1 MSCPGLYCGRILLE
15 NGKLSD
21 CGSCP
26 LGYRRNATTFICE
39 PCLSSPGLYDWFFNF
54 YAPMCHFSFSK
65 NVLVLHA
72 SAFFEVLISCLLAVL
87 SLSPIGEFTIYSCHS
102 KSLSD
107 WYTLLHNPTPDYGD
121 KVYCTQ
127 EAVYPL
133 GINYSFPYLLLVIS
147 VISCAA
153 HFAVRMEQNIPALI
167 RSTITQPR
175 NIVIV
180 LGHWCLHAYGIISLT
195 QLDKPLMHGLLLL
208 LQKTV
213 FKKTKDDSGNY
224 VFTYI
229 FEHNVTSGGLRRHL
243 SRYQGPG
250 RRGRRPLVPR
260 SPTTDAGGKTLME
273 TEDCRTENFFL
284 YDLPSL
290 EPVTISGAPQFAL
303 CPATPSIEFITAFS
317 RCSFKTIIVDQY
329 SLQEIR
335 NNVLLSLNEQLCHI
349 EDNLE
354 LQNGDEIAVIP
365 PLSGG

>member
-39 PCLSSPGLYDWFFNF
+39 PCLSSPGLYDWLYFGFVVFIMLILHWFFIDMVSMRRSFNF

-133 GINYSFPYLLLVIS
+133 YTIVFLFYVLSLVSMLLVRPWLCRRYLPRQGKMAIYAAMYFIPILILIHA
-147 VISCAA
+147 VIGGLVCK
-153 HFAVRMEQNIPALI
+153 L
-167 RSTITQPR
+167 
-175 NIVIV
+175 
-180 LGHWCLHAYGIISLT
+180 LISL
-195 QLDKPLMHGLLLL
+195 PLI
-208 LQKTV
+208 
-213 FKKTKDDSGNY
+213 GNIS
-224 VFTYI
+224 YI
-229 FEHNVTSGGLRRHL
+229 
-243 SRYQGPG
+243 
-250 RRGRRPLVPR
+250 
-260 SPTTDAGGKTLME
+260 M
-273 TEDCRTENFFL
+273 
-284 YDLPSL
+284 
-290 EPVTISGAPQFAL
+290 
-303 CPATPSIEFITAFS
+303 
-317 RCSFKTIIVDQY
+317 CSTF
-329 SLQEIR
+329 
-335 NNVLLSLNEQLCHI
+335 CC
-349 EDNLE
+349 
-354 LQNGDEIAVIP
+354 
-365 PLSGG
+365 

>member
-39 PCLSSPGLYDWFFNF
+39 PCLSSPGLYDWLYFGFVVFIMLILHWFFID
-54 YAPMCHFSFSK
+54 MVSMRRSFSK

-133 GINYSFPYLLLVIS
+133 YTIVFLFYVLSLVSMLLVRPWLCRRYLPRQGKMAIYAAMYFIPILILIHAVIGGLVYYSFPYLLLVIS

-208 LQKTV
+208 LV
-213 FKKTKDDSGNY
+213 PLPALF
-224 VFTYI
+224 YI
-229 FEHNVTSGGLRRHL
+229 FTV
-243 SRYQGPG
+243 Q
-250 RRGRRPLVPR
+250 
-260 SPTTDAGGKTLME
+260 
-273 TEDCRTENFFL
+273 
-284 YDLPSL
+284 
-290 EPVTISGAPQFAL
+290 
-303 CPATPSIEFITAFS
+303 
-317 RCSFKTIIVDQY
+317 
-329 SLQEIR
+329 
-335 NNVLLSLNEQLCHI
+335 
-349 EDNLE
+349 
-354 LQNGDEIAVIP
+354 
-365 PLSGG
+365 

>member
-1 MSCPGLYCGRILLE
+1 MLILH
-15 NGKLSD
+15 
-21 CGSCP
+21 
-26 LGYRRNATTFICE
+26 
-39 PCLSSPGLYDWFFNF
+39 WFFID
-54 YAPMCHFSFSK
+54 MVSMRRSFSK

-133 GINYSFPYLLLVIS
+133 YTIVFLFYVLSLVSMLLVRPWLCRRYLPRQGKMAIYAAMYFIPILILIHAVIGGLVYYSFPYLLLVIS

-208 LQKTV
+208 LVPLPALFYIFTVHTPPLPPCEMLSLRPTTLVLLQFIICIRSRDALQKTV

-284 YDLPSL
+284 Y
-290 EPVTISGAPQFAL
+290 E
-303 CPATPSIEFITAFS
+303 
-317 RCSFKTIIVDQY
+317 
-329 SLQEIR
+329 
-335 NNVLLSLNEQLCHI
+335 
-349 EDNLE
+349 
-354 LQNGDEIAVIP
+354 
-365 PLSGG
+365 